1 MIEISKSE
9 KIVRVVRKHWFV
21 LLGDVTMLVLFVAV
35 PVIALFALHLL
46 PFDSVIAFSGNQ
58 TSVEAFFFFAWI
70 FIVWMMG
77 WNMWTDYYL
86 DVLIITDARIFDIEQ
101 KGLFRRTS
109 SSFRIDK
116 IQNVTVDQK
125 GIIETMLDFGTLQ
138 LETAGEREDFIA
150 HFIANP
156 YEIKKFIN
164 ELQDLEEERSKLV
177 HFDSPTTPNTTDTG
191 KSSKVSEDDILAKIG
206 GKVL

>member
-1 MIEISKSE
+1 MIEINESE
-9 KIVRVVRKHWFV
+9 QIARIVRKHWFV
-21 LLGDVTMLVLFVAV
+21 LLSDIFVLIAFVAI
-35 PVIALFALHLL
+35 PVIAIFLFHFIPMEKFFSFAGSEVYVGSFFLFAWLL
-46 PFDSVIAFSGNQ
+46 
-58 TSVEAFFFFAWI
+58 
-70 FIVWMMG
+70 IVWMMG

-86 DVLIITDARIFDIEQ
+86 DVLIITDKRIFDIDQ

-125 GIIETMLDFGTLQ
+125 GIIQTLLDFGTIR

-150 HFIANP
+150 SYIASP

-164 ELQDLEEERSKLV
+164 NFQDREMERAKLV
-177 HFDSPTTPNTTDTG
+177 HLDNESD
-191 KSSKVSEDDILAKIG
+191 
-206 GKVL
+206 

>member
-1 MIEISKSE
+1 MIEIADSE
-9 KIVRVVRKHWFV
+9 KIIRVVRKHWFV
-21 LLGDVTMLVLFVAV
+21 LLGNIFILVFF
-35 PVIALFALHLL
+35 IAIPAILLFALQLIPL
-46 PFDSVIAFSGNQ
+46 DSIIQFDGNQ
-58 TSVEAFFFFAWI
+58 AFAVAFFFFAWL
-70 FIVWMMG
+70 FVVWMIG
-77 WNMWTDYYL
+77 WNMWTDFYL
-86 DVLIITDARIFDIEQ
+86 DVLLVTDSRIFDIEQ
-101 KGLFRRTS
+101 HGLFRRTS

-164 ELQDLEEERSKLV
+164 DLQDREEERSRLV
-177 HFDSPTTPNTTDTG
+177 HFDSVKEMLVKP
-191 KSSKVSEDDILAKIG
+191 
-206 GKVL
+206 

>member
-1 MIEISKSE
+1 MIEIDDSE
-9 KIVRVVRKHWFV
+9 KIIRVVRKHWFI
-21 LLGDVTMLVLFVAV
+21 LLGDIFVLIFFVAI
-35 PVIALFALHLL
+35 PTLLFFALHLI
-46 PFDSVIAFSGNQ
+46 PIDSIIHFAGNAIFAQ
-58 TSVEAFFFFAWI
+58 AFFFFSWL
-70 FIVWMMG
+70 FVVWMIG

-86 DVLIITDARIFDIEQ
+86 DVLLITDSRIFDIEQ

-125 GIIETMLDFGTLQ
+125 GIIQTLLNFGTLQ

-150 HFIANP
+150 HFIADP

-164 ELQDLEEERSKLV
+164 ELQDREEERSKLV
-177 HFDSPTTPNTTDTG
+177 HFEKPANTVT
-191 KSSKVSEDDILAKIG
+191 S
-206 GKVL
+206 